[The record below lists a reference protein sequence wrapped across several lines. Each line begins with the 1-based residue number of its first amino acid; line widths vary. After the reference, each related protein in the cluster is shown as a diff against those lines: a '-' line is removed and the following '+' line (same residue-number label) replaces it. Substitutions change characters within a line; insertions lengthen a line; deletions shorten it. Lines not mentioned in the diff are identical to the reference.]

1 MCFSFLLS
9 QQEMLYFA
17 FDNASF
23 KIDTPDGKNHLHA
36 AVIVAYQNKTNKK
49 EESHLVIKRNSKSGS
64 KRNQDPIYKVSYCQ
78 LPNRTIQGLKIVFHC
93 VQLIKSNLILQ
104 MMQSGVY

>member
-36 AVIVAYQNKTNKK
+36 TVIVAYQNKTNKK
-49 EESHLVIKRNSKSGS
+49 EESHLVIKRNSKSES
-64 KRNQDPIYKVSYCQ
+64 KTNQDPIYKVSYCQ
-78 LPNRTIQGLKIVFHC
+78 LPNRTMQGVKIVFHC